1 MNCMR
6 FENSQVFRM
15 RCRRV
20 GSGAGSEDSISA
32 LPRLR
37 EVMVR
42 AVVIV
47 LRLPFL
53 CTNTPEGGTKD
64 RKGRVK

>member
-15 RCRRV
+15 RCRRD

-37 EVMVR
+37 EVMVM

-47 LRLPFL
+47 LMLPDFR
-53 CTNTPEGGTKD
+53 TNTPEEGVKE
-64 RKGRVK
+64 RQGRVK